1 MNYFSVLDYSEAEQV
16 VEKSRFI
23 TYTKPVYD
31 ENEAAEFIA
40 RIKKLNYD
48 ASHNVSAYVIDESSD
63 IKRYSDDGE
72 PSGTAGMPML
82 DVMLK
87 KGITNTCVV
96 ITRYFG
102 GIKLGTGGLVRAYT
116 ESTKM
121 GLEASKIVEYRE
133 MRCYSITC
141 TYDLAP
147 KIQYRLKGSDVIIK
161 DTEYLEK
168 VRFLV
173 YVKEDEMKI
182 LDELIDITSSL
193 IYIEEKDN
201 VFVRFCDDRIID

>member
-31 ENEAAEFIA
+31 ENQAAEFIA

-48 ASHNVSAYVIDESSD
+48 ASHNVSAYVIGESSD

-102 GIKLGTGGLVRAYT
+102 GIKLGTGGLVRTYT

>member
-48 ASHNVSAYVIDESSD
+48 ASHNVSAYVIGESSD

-121 GLEASKIVEYRE
+121 GIEASKIVEYRE

>member
-31 ENEAAEFIA
+31 ENEASEFIA
-40 RIKKLNYD
+40 KIKKLNYD
-48 ASHNVSAYVIDESSD
+48 ASHNVSAYVIGESSD

-116 ESTKM
+116 ESTKI

-173 YVKEDEMKI
+173 YLEEDEMKI
-182 LDELIDITSSL
+182 LDELVDITSSL
-193 IYIEEKDN
+193 IYIEQKDN

>member
-31 ENEAAEFIA
+31 VDKAAEFIA

-48 ASHNVSAYVIDESSD
+48 ASHNVSAYVIGESSD

>member
-48 ASHNVSAYVIDESSD
+48 ASHNVSAYVIGESSD

-161 DTEYLEK
+161 DNEYLEK